1 MPPETTAQ
9 RSIARVASLARMPA
23 RERPTLDVLLPLDRA
38 GERIPAEDAE
48 RTLSALYAHPRPPAG
63 ADAWV
68 RANMVASL
76 DGAATGADRRSGTI
90 NGDADL
96 RVFRVLRAAAD
107 VVLIGA
113 GTARAEGY
121 GALTVPAGLA
131 ATRAAGGLSADL
143 ELAVVS
149 ATGTLPALLLD
160 ADRPPLVV
168 TVADRPD
175 LDALR
180 ARIGADRVVVAGAG
194 RVDLAVAVAA
204 LAARGLVRV
213 LTEGGP
219 HLLGE
224 LLGAGLV
231 DELCLTWTPLLVGGP
246 APRVVEHPGWLV
258 PAVAARPAHLL
269 HADAVLLGRWL
280 L

>member
-1 MPPETTAQ
+1 
-9 RSIARVASLARMPA
+9 MPA
-23 RERPTLDVLLPLDRA
+23 PERPTLDVLLPLNRT
-38 GERIPAEDAE
+38 GEQIRPEDDE
-48 RTLSALYAHPRPPAG
+48 HTLTALYPYPTTRSG

-68 RANMVASL
+68 RANMIASL
-76 DGAATGADRRSGTI
+76 DGAATGADRHSGTI
-90 NGDADL
+90 NGAADL

-121 GALTVPAGLA
+121 TALDVPHALA
-131 ATRAAGGLSADL
+131 AARAARGQRPPL

-149 ATGTLPALLLD
+149 ATGALPAALLD
-160 ADRPPLVV
+160 SGRPPLVV

-180 ARIGADRVVVAGAG
+180 ARIGADRVVVAGRG
-194 RVDLAVAVAA
+194 RVNLAAALDA
-204 LAARGLVRV
+204 LAARGLGRV
-213 LTEGGP
+213 LAEGGP
-219 HLLGE
+219 RLLGD

-231 DELCLTWTPLLVGGP
+231 DELCLTWSPLLVGGP
-246 APRVVEHPGWLV
+246 APRVVDHADWFS
-258 PAVAARPAHLL
+258 PARPAKPAHLL

>member
-1 MPPETTAQ
+1 MSAP
-9 RSIARVASLARMPA
+9 
-23 RERPTLDVLLPLDRA
+23 ERPTLDVLLPLDRA
-38 GERIPAEDAE
+38 GERIPPTDDEARLTE
-48 RTLSALYAHPRPPAG
+48 LYAHPAARPG
-63 ADAWV
+63 ADTWV
-68 RANMVASL
+68 RVNMISSL
-76 DGAATGADRRSGTI
+76 DGGATGADRVSGTI

-96 RVFRVLRAAAD
+96 RVFTVLRAVAD

-121 GALTVPAGLA
+121 GALAAPARFA
-131 ATRAAGGLSADL
+131 AARAARGQRPEL

-149 ATGTLPALLLD
+149 GTGPLPAALLD
-160 ADRPPLVV
+160 SDHPPLIL
-168 TVADRPD
+168 TIEDRPD

-194 RVDLAVAVAA
+194 RVDLAVALAA

-213 LTEGGP
+213 LAEGGP
-219 HLLGE
+219 HVFGDLLD
-224 LLGAGLV
+224 AGLV
-231 DELCLTWTPLLVGGP
+231 DELCLTWSPLLVGGP
-246 APRVVEHPGWLV
+246 APRIVDHPGWFA
-258 PAVAARPAHLL
+258 PALSATPAHLL